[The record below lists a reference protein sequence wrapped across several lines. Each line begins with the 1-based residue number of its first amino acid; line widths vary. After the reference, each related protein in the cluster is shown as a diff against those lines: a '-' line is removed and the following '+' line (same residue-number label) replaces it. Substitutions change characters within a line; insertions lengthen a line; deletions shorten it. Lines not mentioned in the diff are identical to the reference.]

1 MVALFFAM
9 IYLVTCTCLD
19 FAQQSLR
26 SILIQV
32 PDIFLWVGARRGLCR
47 VHVWHMLIL
56 LLVAV
61 LVFGSKRL
69 ASAGEDLGTAIKDF
83 RKAMR
88 DDENHPK

>member
-1 MVALFFAM
+1 
-9 IYLVTCTCLD
+9 
-19 FAQQSLR
+19 
-26 SILIQV
+26 
-32 PDIFLWVGARRGLCR
+32 
-47 VHVWHMLIL
+47 MLIL